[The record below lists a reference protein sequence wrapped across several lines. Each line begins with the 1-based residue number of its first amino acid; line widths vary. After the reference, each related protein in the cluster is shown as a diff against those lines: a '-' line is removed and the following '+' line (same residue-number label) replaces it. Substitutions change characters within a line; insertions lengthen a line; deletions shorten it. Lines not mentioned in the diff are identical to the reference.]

1 MKGEAVEI
9 RMVDRPPKDRRRSRP
24 LTWERVAAIGGTIEC
39 GLLFLVT
46 VVLADLEALVVT
58 ATLAT
63 GLLFLR
69 RHRRIMGMAGLGS
82 VSAVVL
88 AFMLTAAASN
98 LSHAQGFIAIA
109 IPSSLAVT
117 ALVVLTSAGAALAR
131 APALAATRWVV
142 RGAVALQ
149 AMVLLVALLVPAEGT
164 PAAPGDVILTSSGV
178 AFSRTDLVTVEG
190 SVTVRMSNEDLF
202 WHTFT
207 IDELEV
213 DLAVPV
219 GATRSIAFEAPA
231 GLYRFYCRVPGHPEA
246 GMVGTLEVR
255 E

>member
-1 MKGEAVEI
+1 VRGEAIEI
-9 RMVDRPPKDRRRSRP
+9 RMVDRPPLDRRRSRP
-24 LTWERVAAIGGTIEC
+24 LTWERLAAIGGTAEC

-58 ATLAT
+58 AALAT
-63 GLLFLR
+63 GVLLLR
-69 RHRRIMGMAGLGS
+69 RHRRIIGLAGLGS

-88 AFMLTAAASN
+88 AFMLTAATSN
-98 LSHAQGFIAIA
+98 LTHAQGFVAIA

-131 APALAATRWVV
+131 APTEAGTRWVV
-142 RGAVALQ
+142 WGAAAVE
-149 AMVLLVALLVPAEGT
+149 AMVLLVALLVPAESA
-164 PAAPGDVILTSSGV
+164 PAALGDVVLTSSGV
-178 AFSRTDLVTVEG
+178 AFSRTNLVTAEG
-190 SVTVRMSNEDLF
+190 SVTVRLSNEDLF

-207 IDELEV
+207 VDELQV

-219 GATRSIAFEAPA
+219 GATRSITFEAPA

>member
-1 MKGEAVEI
+1 MRGEAIEI
-9 RMVDRPPKDRRRSRP
+9 RMVDRPPKDCRRSRP
-24 LTWERVAAIGGTIEC
+24 LTWDRVAAIGGIIEC
-39 GLLFLVT
+39 ALLFLMA

-58 ATLAT
+58 AALAT
-63 GLLFLR
+63 GLLLLR
-69 RHRRIMGMAGLGS
+69 RHRRITGMAGLGS

-117 ALVVLTSAGAALAR
+117 ALVVLTSAGASLVR
-131 APALAATRWVV
+131 APAEAGTRWVV
-142 RGAVALQ
+142 WGAAAVE
-149 AMVLLVALLVPAEGT
+149 AMVLLAALLVPAEGA
-164 PAAPGDVILTSSGV
+164 PAAPDDLVLTSSGV
-178 AFSRTDLVTVEG
+178 AFSRTDLVTAEG

-207 IDELEV
+207 IEELGV

-219 GATRSIAFEAPA
+219 GATRSITFEAPA